1 MHPSH
6 ALLTGLIQLCLLATP
21 APAVQEPVDESP
33 LVLADLD
40 FESAVSRAERLQKF
54 LIILWVDGPETP
66 AVRGYREAI
75 FGDSGVKDWIEE
87 NGVAVRINTKEDR
100 EGARRNPMKRYPTV
114 DIIDFVRGGRVGQLT
129 PEDGATEFLATVY
142 GATAESSQSK
152 KPEGKAAEEPFR
164 WLAWANTRFRALEPQ
179 GRKDAVNGYTWCL
192 RRADD
197 FRPGFRSR
205 YLEFL
210 LERISAAKM
219 EAPEAV
225 AILETESRILS
236 QQLLQGLGDRQTAYD
251 LVRVNKWRR
260 KDLETRDLFI
270 ELAGLGSRQEE
281 ARRWLFG
288 SVVPVLGRYQQYS
301 EILNGGGL
309 EATAIFAS
317 RIASLNAASGA
328 PQVEGEAPAVGEVP
342 GDGDVPADGANG
354 PEIIKPLPFSV
365 PDTRMEIIEQASWVY
380 EALLADARGGD
391 ARALFELIQDHYP
404 VTKTYGLF
412 MERALR
418 LELWQVA
425 TEIGDIGMGTLDAR
439 GQKRMQRLLSRIPAE
454 ADSKDGDR

>member
-1 MHPSH
+1 MHLSH
-6 ALLTGLIQLCLLATP
+6 ALLTGLLQLLLLATP
-21 APAVQEPVDESP
+21 AAAVQEPADDSP
-33 LVLADLD
+33 LVLADVD

-54 LIILWVDGPETP
+54 LIILWIDGPETP
-66 AVRGYREAI
+66 AVEGYRKAI
-75 FGDSGVKDWIEE
+75 FGDSGVKAWIAE

-142 GATAESSQSK
+142 GATTESSQSK

-164 WLAWANTRFRALEPQ
+164 WLAWANTRFRAVEPQ

-210 LERISAAKM
+210 LERISAAKKD
-219 EAPEAV
+219 APEAV

-236 QQLLQGLGDRQTAYD
+236 QRLLQGIGDRQTAYD

-260 KDLETRDLFI
+260 KDLETRELFI
-270 ELAGLGSRQEE
+270 ELAGLGPRQEE

-328 PQVEGEAPAVGEVP
+328 PQAEGEAATDEVK
-342 GDGDVPADGANG
+342 G

-365 PDTRMEIIEQASWVY
+365 PDTRMEIIDQASWVY

-391 ARALFELIQDHYP
+391 ARELFELIQDHYP

-439 GQKRMQRLLSRIPAE
+439 GQKRMQRLLSRIPAK

>member
-6 ALLTGLIQLCLLATP
+6 ALLTGLLQLCLLA
-21 APAVQEPVDESP
+21 APASAHQEPADESP

-54 LIILWVDGPETP
+54 LIILWVEGPETP
-66 AVRGYREAI
+66 AVEGYRKAI
-75 FGDSGVKDWIEE
+75 FSDPGVKDWIEE
-87 NGVAVRINTKEDR
+87 NAVAICINTKKDR

-114 DIIDFVRGGRVGQLT
+114 DILDFVRGGRLGQLT

-142 GATAESSQSK
+142 GATAESTQNE

-164 WLAWANTRFRALEPQ
+164 WLAWANTRFRAIEPQ

-197 FRPGFRSR
+197 FRPGFRNR

-210 LERISAAKM
+210 LERISASKM
-219 EAPEAV
+219 DAPEAV
-225 AILETESRILS
+225 AILETESRLLS
-236 QQLLQGLGDRQTAYD
+236 QRLLQGLGDRQTAYD
-251 LVRVNKWRR
+251 LVRVNRWRR
-260 KDLETRDLFI
+260 KELETRDLFI
-270 ELAGLGSRQEE
+270 ELAGLGPRQEE

-288 SVVPVLGRYQQYS
+288 PVAPVLGRYQQYS
-301 EILNGGGL
+301 AMLSGGGL

-317 RIASLNAASGA
+317 RIASLQAASGA
-328 PQVEGEAPAVGEVP
+328 PPAEGAE
-342 GDGDVPADGANG
+342 PADQKTG

-380 EALLADARGGD
+380 EALLADARGSD
-391 ARALFELIQDHYP
+391 ARELFELIQAHYP
-404 VTKTYGLF
+404 VAKTYGLF

-418 LELWQVA
+418 LELWTVA
-425 TEIGDIGMGTLDAR
+425 AEIGDIGMGTLDAR
-439 GQKRMQRLLSRIPAE
+439 GQKRMQRLLSRIPANAGE
-454 ADSKDGDR
+454 KTGDR